1 MQSNGTAI
9 ALGEGAHKTRALRK
23 NLAPRNNRALRHR
36 VKRFIPMYIMLIG
49 AFVYYLLFHYLP
61 IYGIQIAFRDYRLI
75 DGITGS
81 PWAGF
86 KYFRQALFET
96 PMFWGA
102 FKNTIIISS
111 LKFLVNFPAP
121 IILALM
127 INEIKNMAFKKVT
140 QTISYL
146 PHFISWVVL
155 AGLFRNIL
163 SPSSGFI
170 NMVIRAFGGEP
181 IFFVGSNDWFRAV
194 LVFTS
199 TFKGIGWGTII
210 YLAALANVN
219 TELYEAAAIDGAG
232 RLRQTWM
239 VTIPAISNIIVL
251 QFILSI
257 RSIIGDDFQQIFN
270 MYSPVVYQTGDVIA
284 TYNYR
289 LGLES
294 MRYSFS
300 SAVGLFMNVI
310 GLALVVATNWVVKN
324 FSEYGLW

>member
-1 MQSNGTAI
+1 MQTHLAASA
-9 ALGEGAHKTRALRK
+9 ADVRDAHLLR
-23 NLAPRNNRALRHR
+23 RRII
-36 VKRFIPMYIMLIG
+36 RFIPMYIMLAG
-49 AFVYYLLFHYLP
+49 AFAYYLLFHYLP
-61 IYGIQIAFRDYRLI
+61 IYGVLIAFKDYRI
-75 DGITGS
+75 VDGILGS

-86 KYFRQALFET
+86 KYFKQALFES
-96 PMFWGA
+96 PLFWGV
-102 FKNTIIISS
+102 FKNTVIISS

-121 IILALM
+121 IVLALM
-127 INEIKNMAFKKVT
+127 MNEIKHLKFKKVT

-155 AGLFRNIL
+155 AGIFRNIL
-163 SPSSGFI
+163 SPSSGII
-170 NMVIRAFGGEP
+170 NSAIRSMGGGS
-181 IFFVGSNDWFRAV
+181 IFFMGSNVWFRWV

-199 TFKGIGWGTII
+199 TFKGVGWGTII
-210 YLAALANVN
+210 YLAALSNVN
-219 TELYEAAAIDGAG
+219 VELYEAASIDGAG
-232 RLRQTWM
+232 RLRQTFM
-239 VTIPAISNIIVL
+239 VTLPAISNIIIL

-257 RSIIGDDFQQIFN
+257 RGIIGDDFQQIFN

-310 GLALVVATNWVVKN
+310 GMFLVVTTNWVVKN